1 MQAPQ
6 ITYSSGKN
14 KCGNK
19 IYTLSQNEVCVQTN
33 QGQQQQ
39 LDGNEYISLNNEGLL
54 TFRKK
59 YTWNGMTMYC
69 DSKET
74 MFPTLVHDALYQL
87 MRIDF
92 RKDSNDKCIDDWCK
106 FKKEA
111 DKLFQHLC
119 IENGVKSKR
128 ARRFYLAVRICGCFF
143 LKFPNK
149 RSYRVVAKIEEDVT
163 APANGSVKCR

>member
-1 MQAPQ
+1 
-6 ITYSSGKN
+6 
-14 KCGNK
+14 
-19 IYTLSQNEVCVQTN
+19 
-33 QGQQQQ
+33 
-39 LDGNEYISLNNEGLL
+39 
-54 TFRKK
+54 
-59 YTWNGMTMYC
+59 MTAYR

-92 RKDSNDKCIDDWCK
+92 RKDSNDKCIDDWRK

-119 IENGVKSKR
+119 IENGVKSNK
-128 ARRFYLAVRICGCFF
+128 ARRFYLAVRIGGCCF

-149 RSYRVVAKIEEDVT
+149 RSYKVVAKIADDVT